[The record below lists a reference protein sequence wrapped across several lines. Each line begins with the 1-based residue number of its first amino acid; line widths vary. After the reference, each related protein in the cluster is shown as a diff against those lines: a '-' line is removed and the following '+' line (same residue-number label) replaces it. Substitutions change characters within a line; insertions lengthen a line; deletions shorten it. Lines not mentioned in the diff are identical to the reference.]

1 MRRFSSIAT
10 RRYSIELEASV
21 HFKIWIFV
29 ICKKLMKKKGKNQSL
44 NTELDFSKIVSKKVI
59 SPAAEATGKILGEKI
74 AE

>member
-29 ICKKLMKKKGKNQSL
+29 ICKKLMKKKG
-44 NTELDFSKIVSKKVI
+44 
-59 SPAAEATGKILGEKI
+59 
-74 AE
+74 

>member
-59 SPAAEATGKILGEKI
+59 SQAAEILGEKI